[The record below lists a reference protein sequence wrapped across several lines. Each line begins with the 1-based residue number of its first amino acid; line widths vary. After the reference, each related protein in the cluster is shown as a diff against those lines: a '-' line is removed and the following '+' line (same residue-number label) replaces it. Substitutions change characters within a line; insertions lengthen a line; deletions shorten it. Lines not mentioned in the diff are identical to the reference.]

1 MGVPRAFDK
10 AVEPGFTLANT
21 CTPRQVHAV
30 STRGRLRT
38 TVSVWDWPAQE
49 ATKAMSRNKKAAE
62 RGGSKANLILTLL
75 VLGIMA
81 FVAIKICPVYF
92 ANYEFQDSIESES
105 RFALTGYPKK
115 TPDDVRND
123 VWSKAKDLG
132 IPTQKDAIKIA
143 MDSGSV

>member
-1 MGVPRAFDK
+1 MNAM
-10 AVEPGFTLANT
+10 A
-21 CTPRQVHAV
+21 RQ
-30 STRGRLRT
+30 
-38 TVSVWDWPAQE
+38 
-49 ATKAMSRNKKAAE
+49 KKTAE
-62 RGGSKANLILTLL
+62 RGGSKANLILTLF
-75 VLGIMA
+75 VLGIMG

-123 VWSKAKDLG
+123 VWNKAKDLG

-143 MDSGSV
+143 MDSGSVEIGVEYSVPIDLAVYQFTLQFHPHADNHTI